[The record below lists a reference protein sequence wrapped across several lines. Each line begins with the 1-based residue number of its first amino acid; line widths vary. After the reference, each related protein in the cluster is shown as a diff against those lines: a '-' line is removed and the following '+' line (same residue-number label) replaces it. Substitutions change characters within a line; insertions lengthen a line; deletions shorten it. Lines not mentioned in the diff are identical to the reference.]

1 MNYNKSRRDTEYSI
15 INALLIFI
23 GTKYLNSGIIY
34 IFSMLFQCRVEIEI
48 KRKYIV
54 VLDRFWKTFPPY
66 ILKKSNNFLNLLSK
80 KGKIKLKKLH
90 CLQIFFYLLDY

>member
-1 MNYNKSRRDTEYSI
+1 M
-15 INALLIFI
+15 
-23 GTKYLNSGIIY
+23 
-34 IFSMLFQCRVEIEI
+34 
-48 KRKYIV
+48 V

-90 CLQIFFYLLDY
+90 CLQIFFTYLIIDDRL